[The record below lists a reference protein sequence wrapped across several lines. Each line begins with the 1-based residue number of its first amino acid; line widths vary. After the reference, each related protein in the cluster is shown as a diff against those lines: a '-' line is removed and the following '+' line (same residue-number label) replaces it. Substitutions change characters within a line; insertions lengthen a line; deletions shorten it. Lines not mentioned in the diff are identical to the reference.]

1 MAGCPGAGRGVRP
14 RGCMAPKHGSH
25 TSALPRPRRLRR
37 RYLPCR
43 PAETEETPWH
53 RTLTPSPSKPAPS
66 PVRLPERPEPD
77 AAPSRRAWLPVRVSH
92 RSPWPWPP
100 SSPVTRTATSG
111 SGSPTRR
118 PSGIH
123 GRRPPIGSRRLAGC
137 LVAPSSNR
145 RVARPTHPIPSSFRG
160 PDASPRGDRG
170 RPARFRP
177 WMAVAGAAF
186 RAADLR
192 PAPGR
197 KLSPPGAG
205 RWHARELPRPIR
217 VTPGVAHEGP
227 RGFRPPGDSV
237 PDTYS
242 DQPKRLSL
250 AITVSC
256 RFSPCSGLAE
266 DRRSR
271 QTEHRQRTHGDT

>member
-1 MAGCPGAGRGVRP
+1 VRP

-123 GRRPPIGSRRLAGC
+123 ARRPPIGRRRLAGC

-145 RVARPTHPIPSSFRG
+145 RPAGSTQPNPSSFRG

-170 RPARFRP
+170 QTGSVSSMDGGGRCCFPC
-177 WMAVAGAAF
+177 
-186 RAADLR
+186 ADLR

-205 RWHARELPRPIR
+205 RWHARELRRPTR
-217 VTPGVAHEGP
+217 VTPGVAHEAHG
-227 RGFRPPGDSV
+227 GFAHLEVRSPTPTLTS
-237 PDTYS
+237 
-242 DQPKRLSL
+242 RN
-250 AITVSC
+250 VS
-256 RFSPCSGLAE
+256 R
-266 DRRSR
+266 
-271 QTEHRQRTHGDT
+271 